1 MCKNV
6 NEVNFLTLEYGF
18 MGISKNR
25 TKIKK
30 TDLSRFMKSPL
41 LCTPEKT

>member
-6 NEVNFLTLEYGF
+6 NEVNFLALEYGF

-30 TDLSRFMKSPL
+30 KDLSRFVKSQL
-41 LCTPEKT
+41 LCTLKN